1 MRKNVWL
8 VLLMVMVLPALLFT
22 VSCGKKQVEAAP
34 AATQPTGISAEEQAA
49 KDRLAAEAAAMHE
62 AFKAFTSQD
71 ITFDFDSSALR
82 PDAQQILQGKAD
94 LLQRNPEVKAI
105 IEGHCDDRGT
115 EAYNMALGERRAE
128 SAKAFLVNL
137 GIAPKRLSTIS
148 YGEEKPL
155 SLDSTEEAYA
165 KNRRAHFV
173 TE

>member
-71 ITFDFDSSALR
+71 ITFDFDITGPVLGR
-82 PDAQQILQGKAD
+82 NDD
-94 LLQRNPEVKAI
+94 LL
-105 IEGHCDDRGT
+105 IEDLKKTATLLYLR
-115 EAYNMALGERRAE
+115 
-128 SAKAFLVNL
+128 
-137 GIAPKRLSTIS
+137 S
-148 YGEEKPL
+148 Y
-155 SLDSTEEAYA
+155 
-165 KNRRAHFV
+165 
-173 TE
+173 